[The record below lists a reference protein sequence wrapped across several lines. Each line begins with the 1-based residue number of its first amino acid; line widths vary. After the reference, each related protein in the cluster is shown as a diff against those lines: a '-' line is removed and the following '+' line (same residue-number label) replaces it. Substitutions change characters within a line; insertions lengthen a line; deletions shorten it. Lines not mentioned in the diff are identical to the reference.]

1 MKISGLKISGYKN
14 LKNLEMDF
22 EKDVSLIALIGD
34 NGSGK
39 SNVLEALTII
49 FSRLSM
55 KEKIS
60 FDKAFVET
68 VSDKFEFVEGSS
80 L

>member
-22 EKDVSLIALIGD
+22 EKDASLIALIGE

-39 SNVLEALTII
+39 SNVLEALAII
-49 FSRLSM
+49 FWLYV
-55 KEKIS
+55 K
-60 FDKAFVET
+60 
-68 VSDKFEFVEGSS
+68 
-80 L
+80 